1 MDTLTDCQNAQLARA
16 EELIKKAEK
25 DYILTSSTLQELSK
39 DNILYLIHGDYANRY
54 ENYSS
59 ALMNHKHEIMKTTF
73 PDCYRPVILQVIE
86 NLTKTSDQV
95 ISTIKLLK
103 NEGDKRKLRN
113 INKKILEAI
122 EIPIFDGQAE
132 TDSPS
137 WTEFYD
143 QFNEYLETLD
153 LRLNK
158 ISLEYLKRFFTGEP
172 RMLINT
178 FGNSTPP
185 EECLEKM
192 RKIYSPQHFIVKRIL
207 LLLKKIRIPHYHRS
221 SWKQVEDGAL
231 KVRKLLMKIPNSSIN
246 FEILDQIERTLPLEK
261 REYFLDGTKFGNP
274 DQKLAFTLKLL
285 EEIANFGCMM
295 SKKPTKSSSWW
306 NDNDTDDTD
315 NEDDAGEENLDDFG
329 EHYDHGE
336 DVDITEF
343 LEECDQ
349 AEREAMRDEEDF
361 QEKTRKAEED
371 DRRALTQ
378 FSDMFI

>member
-1 MDTLTDCQNAQLARA
+1 MDTLTDCQDAQLARA

-25 DYILTSSTLQELSK
+25 DYILTSSTLQEFSK
-39 DNILYLIHGDYANRY
+39 DHVLYLIHGNYANRY

-59 ALMNHKHEIMKTTF
+59 ALMKHKHELMKTTF

-86 NLTKTSDQV
+86 HLTKASDQV
-95 ISTIKLLK
+95 ISTLKLLK
-103 NEGDKRKLRN
+103 NEGDKGKLRN
-113 INKKILEAI
+113 INKKVLEAI

-132 TDSPS
+132 ADSLS
-137 WTEFYD
+137 WPEFYE
-143 QFNEYLETLD
+143 QLNKYFETMD

-192 RKIYSPQHFIVKRIL
+192 RKIYSPQHFVFKRIL
-207 LLLKKIRIPHYHRS
+207 LLLKKIRIPHYHKS

-246 FEILDQIERTLPLEK
+246 FEILDQIERAIPLEK
-261 REYFLDGTKFGNP
+261 RECFLDGTKFGNP
-274 DQKLAFTLKLL
+274 DQKLTFTLNLL
-285 EEIANFGCMM
+285 KDIANFGCMM
-295 SKKPTKSSSWW
+295 SKKSTKSSSWW
-306 NDNDTDDTD
+306 NDNDPDDTD
-315 NEDDAGEENLDDFG
+315 DEDDAGEENLDDFG
-329 EHYDHGE
+329 ERYDHEE

-349 AEREAMRDEEDF
+349 AEREAIREEEDF

-371 DRRALTQ
+371 DRRALTR